1 MNTSGL
7 AVSRQLLVGEII
19 RRAARRG
26 PNVEAFVADQQRVT
40 YRQFEQ
46 RITQMA
52 GWLQQSGV
60 GTSKN
65 VGFILKNGLPFVEVF
80 FGVSLT
86 KAAGVPIN
94 FRLTGEEIVYI
105 VNHSDSHV
113 LFIEKEFVE
122 TMLNLRPKMPQVQH
136 VVVIGAETDIPGMIR
151 YETIAGQTVQY
162 EAVEQAS
169 DEEACM
175 LVYTSGTT
183 GRPKGAVLTH
193 KNITANG
200 MNMIWEFDYDFRHV
214 QLVAAPLFHSAAMS
228 MLIYAG
234 ITMSTTIL
242 HREFNPVK
250 VLQTIQAERVQILPM
265 VPAMWNF
272 LFQVPSLGEYD
283 VSSLTHCITGGAI
296 TPVELKKRMMST
308 FPNAGIY
315 DAFGQSE
322 MSPATACLHPEDTLR
337 KTTTVG
343 RPVVNVEIRV
353 VDEHGNDVG
362 ENEVGE
368 IIYRGPTVMKEYYRD
383 PQATAEAFADGWFH
397 SGDLVWVD
405 EEGFITIV
413 DRKKDMIISGGEN
426 IYPAEI
432 EEVLYRH
439 PDLLEA
445 AVIGVPDGEWGE
457 KVKAFLV
464 PKPGKEVT
472 AEEIVTHCTAS
483 LASYK
488 KPKEIQFIEA
498 LPRNAAGKVLKRAL
512 REL

>member
-1 MNTSGL
+1 MSTSGL
-7 AVSRQLLVGEII
+7 TVSRQLLVGEII
-19 RRAARRG
+19 KRAARRS
-26 PNVEAFVADQQRVT
+26 PHTEAFIDDQQRVT

-46 RITQMA
+46 RIMQMA
-52 GWLQQSGV
+52 GWLQQAGAGV
-60 GTSKN
+60 GKN

-80 FGVSLT
+80 FGISLT

-105 VNHSDSHV
+105 VNNSDSHI
-113 LFIEKEFVE
+113 LFIEKEFAE
-122 TMLNLRPKMPQVQH
+122 TISSLRSKMPNVEH
-136 VVVIGAETDIPGMIR
+136 IVVVGSDTDIPGMIG
-151 YETIAGQTVQY
+151 YETIGQQTVVYQ
-162 EAVEQAS
+162 EAEQAS

-193 KNITANG
+193 KNISTNG
-200 MNMIWEFDYDFRHV
+200 MNMIWEFDYGFRQI

-234 ITMSTTIL
+234 MTMSTTIL
-242 HREFNPVK
+242 HRDFNPVK
-250 VLQTIQAERVQILPM
+250 VLQAIQTERVQILPM

-272 LFQVPSLGEYD
+272 LFQVPNLAEYD

-296 TPVELKKRMMST
+296 TPVELKKRIMST

-353 VDEHGNDVG
+353 VDEHGRDVG

-383 PQATAEAFADGWFH
+383 PQATAEAFSDGWFH
-397 SGDLVWVD
+397 SGDLVRVD

-439 PDLLEA
+439 PAVLEA

-457 KVKAFLV
+457 KVRACIVL
-464 PKPGKEVT
+464 KPGQALT
-472 AEEIVTHCTAS
+472 AEEVVAYCTAS

-488 KPKEIQFIEA
+488 KPKEIQFLDA
-498 LPRNAAGKVLKRAL
+498 LPRNAGGKVLKRTL
-512 REL
+512 RDR